1 MQKDSFSQL
10 GPLLRQLR
18 QLRSKSQEEV
28 ARASDIAHNY
38 YGEIERGK
46 REPARDT
53 LLNIARQGLNLTVN
67 QTNLLLRA
75 GGYAPLPQLLSSSE
89 MARLY
94 KIVEAYLNKMAPYP
108 ALVVNQFWNVL
119 KWNSSLNSTF
129 GLALERISGQQRNW
143 LRLIY
148 DLNSPL
154 RGVFVEGEEFARYQL
169 ALFQRSTLG
178 LQAEP
183 EYQALVAGL
192 LKLADFER
200 AWNESYPGLAD
211 HFLGREW
218 SASIASPPATG
229 SQLFRF
235 RLVQTSFDQY
245 SNLFALTFFP
255 SDPANEEILNIKP
268 DKKMI
273 QTKS

>member
-1 MQKDSFSQL
+1 MQNESISQL

-46 REPARDT
+46 REPARAT
-53 LLNIARQGLNLTVN
+53 LLNIARHGLNLTVN

-75 GGYAPLPQLLSSSE
+75 AGFAPLPQVLSSSE

-119 KWNSSLNSTF
+119 KWNNQLNSAF
-129 GLALERISGQQRNW
+129 GLSLERISAPQRNW
-143 LRLIY
+143 LRLLY
-148 DLNSPL
+148 DGNGPL
-154 RGVFVEGEEFARYQL
+154 RNAFVEWDEFSRYQL

-178 LQAEP
+178 LQSEP
-183 EYQALVAGL
+183 EYQALFYNLQKEAG
-192 LKLADFER
+192 FER
-200 AWNESYPGLAD
+200 AWQESYPGQAD
-211 HFLGREW
+211 LFMGREW
-218 SASIASPPATG
+218 AIRVPGALDG
-229 SQLFRF
+229 GIFRC

-245 SNLFALTFFP
+245 SQLLALTFFP
-255 SDPANEEILNIKP
+255 VDPATEEILSLLP
-268 DKKMI
+268 
-273 QTKS
+273 TE